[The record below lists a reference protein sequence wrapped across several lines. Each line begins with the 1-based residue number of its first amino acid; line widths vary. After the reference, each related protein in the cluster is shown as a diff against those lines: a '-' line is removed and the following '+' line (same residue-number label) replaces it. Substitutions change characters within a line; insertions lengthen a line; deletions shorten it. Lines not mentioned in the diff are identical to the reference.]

1 MKGKFYLYFLFVC
14 FLFCFSRPV
23 NALQPDQ
30 IGNRENKCESPNFEL
45 AEAMEDGNLVKVECY
60 ATYEEAKKIMN
71 TTENDNLVIIESDVI
86 VDAKYA
92 VIDYEIAY
100 PPEDTQFRY
109 MDVYVDSTSNNTNG
123 YYIRSGTPD
132 DAVMIDIDYQNKRV
146 KIKVAGLTGWMD
158 RYYRNYNVKAFDIVP
173 LVWAKTPQYYQVTEN
188 ELIHFFPINVYGTKK
203 DQTYSIKIDRK
214 PTMLN
219 PGIYYSY
226 DGHYFYNSMK
236 EMITDYRN
244 ETYEN
249 AINKEEPYYNYY
261 QYLSFRTKTTYN
273 SDNINQYLEKRKL
286 SNSSKMLLTGNYF
299 IDAQNNYGVNAILM
313 MAIGMN
319 ESGRGE
325 SNLAQTKNNL
335 FGLNAVDATP
345 NESANY
351 FKSVEDC
358 INEYA
363 YSWLSYGFLQPG
375 DYRFKGANLG
385 NKSEGLNYKYASD
398 PFWGEKAASYYYDL
412 DEMFGF
418 QDYNAYQIA
427 VLNNDYYDTVYA
439 KKLPKTD
446 LVYGNDSFPNPYQY
460 RIKDSTVVVLEEVKG
475 PVVNENDTWYKIQSD
490 PTLDENLNYI
500 GDSGSNPRILYQ
512 WDISYVYVPAS
523 YFHKVNTP
531 INEVPINPNE
541 PTLPEKPVVPDVPT
555 PTPEP
560 TILPTPTPSETPD
573 PKPTATPSP
582 TPVPTPP
589 PKSISSIITEAN
601 YKFQENKIYGIG
613 PEISVETVKAN
624 LTNTGGVVTIT
635 DQNGNN
641 KESGIIGTGDKI
653 SITSGVTENFD
664 VVIYGDITGDGH
676 ITAVDYV
683 NVKNHIMGSNTIE
696 GIYLNAADVNI
707 DGNISAVDYVNIKN
721 YIMGLDNVISK

>member
-1 MKGKFYLYFLFVC
+1 MKGKIYLSFLFIC
-14 FLFCFSRPV
+14 FLFTVSQV

-30 IGNRENKCESPNFEL
+30 IGSRENKCESSNFEL
-45 AEAMEDGNLVKVECY
+45 AEAMEDGNLIKVECY
-60 ATYEEAKKIMN
+60 TTYEEAKEAMN
-71 TTENDNLVIIESDVI
+71 TIENDNLVIIESDVI

-100 PPEDTQFRY
+100 PTEDTQFRY

-132 DAVMIDIDYQNKRV
+132 DAVMIDVDYQNKRV
-146 KIKVAGLTGWMD
+146 KIKVAGLTGWMN

-173 LVWAKTPQYYQVTEN
+173 LVWAKTPQYYQVTEDK
-188 ELIHFFPINVYGTKK
+188 LIHYFPVNVYGTR
-203 DQTYSIKIDRK
+203 DRETYSLTIDRK

-226 DGHYFYNSMK
+226 DGHYFYSSMK
-236 EMITDYRN
+236 EMIDDYRN
-244 ETYEN
+244 ENYEH
-249 AINKEEPYYNYY
+249 AVNKGESYYNYY

-286 SNSSKMLLTGNYF
+286 SDSSKMLLTGSYF

-325 SNLAQTKNNL
+325 SNLAKTKNNL
-335 FGLNAVDATP
+335 FGLNAVDANP
-345 NESANY
+345 NEAAN
-351 FKSVEDC
+351 FFSSIEDC
-358 INEYA
+358 IHTYA
-363 YSWLSYGFLQPG
+363 YSYLSYGYLQPG

-385 NKSEGLNYKYASD
+385 NKMEGLNYKYASD
-398 PFWGEKAASYYYDL
+398 PFWAEKAASYYYDL
-412 DEMFGF
+412 DKMFGF

-427 VLNNDYYDTVYA
+427 VLNNNYNDTVYA
-439 KKLPKTD
+439 KKIPDGDNIFGDATFM
-446 LVYGNDSFPNPYQY
+446 YPYQY
-460 RIKDSTVVVLEEVKG
+460 RVQDSVVVVLEEVKG
-475 PVVNENDTWYKIQSD
+475 PVVNDSDTWYKIQSD

-500 GDSGSNPRILYQ
+500 GNSQNNPRTLYN
-512 WDISYVYVPAS
+512 WDTSYVYVPAG
-523 YFHKVNTP
+523 YFKKANVSVNK
-531 INEVPINPNE
+531 VPIKPETPVIPDE
-541 PTLPEKPVVPDVPT
+541 PKPT
-555 PTPEP
+555 PPETTPEP
-560 TILPTPTPSETPD
+560 TV
-573 PKPTATPSP
+573 TPSP
-582 TPVPTPP
+582 TPVPTSTPTPP
-589 PKSISSIITEAN
+589 PKSISSIIEEAN
-601 YKFQENKIYGIG
+601 YKSQENRIYGIG
-613 PEISVETVKAN
+613 PEVSVETVKTN
-624 LTNTGGVVTIT
+624 LTNTGGVITIT
-635 DQNGNN
+635 DQNGNS

-653 SITSGVTENFD
+653 SITSGVTENFE

-683 NVKNHIMGSNTIE
+683 NVKNHIMGTNIIE
-696 GIYLNAADVNI
+696 GIYLNAADVNM